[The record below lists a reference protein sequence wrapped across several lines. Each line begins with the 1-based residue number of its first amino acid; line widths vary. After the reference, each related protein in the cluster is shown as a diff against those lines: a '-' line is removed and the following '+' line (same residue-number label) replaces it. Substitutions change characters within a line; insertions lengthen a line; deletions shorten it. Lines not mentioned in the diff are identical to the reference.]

1 MGDQSLALKFT
12 VCMCLLQEI
21 EKRYKDEIET
31 LRKEL
36 EALRVADKMKKM
48 TERQKQEQKANIFDV
63 LVSENAS
70 LVSPQHL

>member
-1 MGDQSLALKFT
+1 M
-12 VCMCLLQEI
+12 
-21 EKRYKDEIET
+21 

-36 EALRVADKMKKM
+36 EALRVADKMRKM